1 MAYRAKNANFRKI
14 GLDTFFVE
22 NLSVWPRENLQK
34 RAPLRNTLFQF
45 DKEINNTCPDTLQ
58 NTSILALWQK
68 LRAQVNYFHFR
79 PSNRLFDQLDIMQF
93 YSY

>member
-68 LRAQVNYFHFR
+68 LRAQVNYFHFWS
-79 PSNRLFDQLDIMQF
+79 SNRLFDQLDIM
-93 YSY
+93 